1 MHISA
6 LTTCHNRVAATRA
19 SLADLYAQEL
29 PEGVTL
35 SVTIVD
41 DGSSDGTSDAV
52 RREFPHA
59 TIVAGDGSL
68 FWAGGMRHGWQRSVS
83 AESFDRLLVF
93 NDDVRLRS
101 DAVRELLDVDRHA
114 RETRGPLTVVTG
126 AFTDE
131 SGSRVTYGGYR
142 RRPGLHPLRFDEVMP
157 MGRPQTVDTLNM
169 NCALISKETVNAV
182 GFLADHFHHCGA
194 DIEYGLR
201 VGRAGGS
208 VWLTSKPIGWCQD
221 QPDPLKATGRRLSVR
236 ERYRIMTGPKGQS
249 LAERARFCREYGGL
263 LWPVWWLGPFVK
275 PLLASGIPEVFGSSR
290 GTKAVNAS
298 EGRSIYRTATSRIA
312 DE

>member
-1 MHISA
+1 MNISA

-19 SLADLYAQEL
+19 SLTDLYAQEL

-35 SVTIVD
+35 SVTVVD
-41 DGSSDGTSDAV
+41 DGSTDGTSEAV

-68 FWAGGMRHGWQRSVS
+68 FWAGGMRHGWRRSVC

-101 DAVRELLDVDRHA
+101 DAVREFLDVDRHA

-157 MGRPQTVDTLNM
+157 IGTPQAVDTLNM
-169 NCALISKETVNAV
+169 NCALISRETVNEI
-182 GFLADHFHHCGA
+182 GFLADYFHHCGA
-194 DIEYGLR
+194 DLEYGLR

-221 QPDPLKATGRRLSVR
+221 RPDPLKAAGTRLSLT
-236 ERYRIMTGPKGQS
+236 ERYRVMTGPKGQS

-275 PLLASGIPEVFGSSR
+275 PLLVSAIPKVFGSST
-290 GTKAVNAS
+290 GTKAENGS
-298 EGRSIYRTATSRIA
+298 DGHSIFRPATSRMA